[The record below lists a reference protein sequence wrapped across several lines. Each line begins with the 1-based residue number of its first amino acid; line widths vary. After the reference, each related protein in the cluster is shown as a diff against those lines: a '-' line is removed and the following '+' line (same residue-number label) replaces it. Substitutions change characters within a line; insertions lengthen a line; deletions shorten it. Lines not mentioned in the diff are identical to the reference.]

1 MGFFSGKTI
10 ISVASSVYNL
20 AGDEKDRPIFL
31 QNLILRNVLSGT
43 KQGLGET
50 IPKGYLNGPGIKF
63 RTFFRWAVENYED
76 IGMPSGSM
84 YSGDVINTTMV
95 GNNIPKAANENIWV
109 QEARFGDS
117 DYDMWAE
124 QWMIKNYPA
133 EFQTAWEAD
142 FDDGTLT
149 VTVKRTNG
157 MTHTF
162 PATGFVNGA
171 KYIFAYYTRSLNAV
185 AEPVVVGTVQNLPPG
200 EPFPSVTG
208 FTLVSETPS
217 ERMETLNKTVE
228 VVKSYSD
235 GRPDETTTTPF
246 STIVAVTRLVS
257 VYDKKTTVS
266 NDANTDAVISRRDIR
281 NLFED
286 KAKKTQTTTS
296 TSTVDIGGGV
306 TQTTTT
312 TTTEEVLESKNSY
325 RDDTQKITEKEW
337 LPLELWIY
345 RIGSGITALDNLF
358 NIVTDYGQFFPM
370 IPFRLDNKFLSEISG
385 MSDELALAKKAFKKA
400 FGGKY
405 DDILEQLEESEDLK
419 DMDYIYAVFGTSLNA
434 IDRSARRYMYV
445 FFQRLMG
452 DQIGGPD
459 SAAQFA
465 ADMQAYVTAYNA
477 WLAWKQRNSN
487 DNDGGLNIGN
497 DPEPVIPPKP
507 TLPSNEIRIKS
518 DNINYDIRLLWN
530 FITEHEGT
538 GLGKIGARFNDLWF
552 EYRGETIIENPMY
565 TGDNDDG
572 NGSGLISD
580 NVLKYETI
588 RLYWQYDENK
598 YRYMDLSGLIHKNYV
613 YSGKNVTIT
622 AKEALDDSDESG
634 FIVPLHYATFR
645 AARLVDS
652 TQMSSASVYLVIN
665 CYEKVKQKWWQTGFF
680 KIIFVVVVAII
691 SVAFTGGAGLGLLG
705 SNLAVGSTLGLTG
718 LSAVIAGSIAN
729 ALAALV
735 LTTIIS
741 KVTENLGTIGA
752 IIGAVI
758 GMAIFGAM
766 LSLQNGGGFNFN
778 FAELMKAENI
788 LKLIDAA
795 GQGYQA
801 YVRGSITDM
810 QNDLVKLQ
818 EQTNAELKRVRE
830 AFFDQFGYGGG
841 QIDPMMFIGSSPVIT
856 ESRDTFLARTLMTG
870 SDVADMSHEM
880 LNSYVEL
887 TQTLPNAFT

>member
-1 MGFFSGKTI
+1 MGLFSGETT

-31 QNLILRNVLSGT
+31 QNLIVRNVLSGT

-50 IPKGYLNGPGIKF
+50 IPKGYLGGPGIKF
-63 RTFFRWAVENYED
+63 RTFFRWAVENYD
-76 IGMPSGSM
+76 LIGMPTGTM

-95 GNNIPKAANENIWV
+95 GNNIPKAANESIWV
-109 QEARFGDS
+109 QQARFGYS
-117 DYDMWAE
+117 DYGMWAE

-133 EFQTAWEAD
+133 ELQTAWEAD
-142 FDDGTLT
+142 FDDATKT

-157 MTHTF
+157 MEHSF
-162 PATGFVNGA
+162 PAINFVNGA
-171 KYIFAYYTRSLNAV
+171 KYIFAYYTRSLDAV
-185 AEPVVVGTVQNLPPG
+185 AEPVVEGTVQSLPAG
-200 EPFPSVTG
+200 EPFPSVAEYN
-208 FTLVSETPS
+208 LVSETPT

-246 STIVAVTRLVS
+246 STIVAVTRLAS
-257 VYDKKTTVS
+257 VYDKKTAVS
-266 NDANTDAVISRRDIR
+266 NDADTDAMVSRRDIR

-286 KAKKTQTTTS
+286 KEKKTQTTTT

-306 TQTTTT
+306 TETTTT
-312 TTTEEVLESKNSY
+312 TTIEEVLKSKNSY

-345 RIGSGITALDNLF
+345 RIGSGITALDNLL
-358 NIVTDYGQFFPM
+358 NVVSDYGKFFPM

-405 DDILEQLEESEDLK
+405 DDILEQLKESEDLK
-419 DMDYIYAVFGTSLNA
+419 DMDYIYAVFGTSLNT

-445 FFQRLMG
+445 FFQRLMK
-452 DQIGGPD
+452 DQIGGAN

-477 WLAWKQRNSN
+477 WLVWKQGNLD
-487 DNDGGLNIGN
+487 DNNRL
-497 DPEPVIPPKP
+497 IPPKP
-507 TLPSNEIRIKS
+507 SLPLNEIRIKS
-518 DNINYDIRLLWN
+518 NNINYDISLLWN

-538 GLGKIGARFNDLWF
+538 GLGKVGARVNDLWF
-552 EYRGETIIENPMY
+552 EYRGETVIEDPIY
-565 TGDNDDG
+565 TGNDND
-572 NGSGLISD
+572 GSGVIS
-580 NVLKYETI
+580 NNTFKYETV
-588 RLYWQYDENK
+588 RLYWQYAENK
-598 YRYMDLSGLIHKNYV
+598 YRYMDLTGLVHMNYI
-613 YSGKNVTIT
+613 YGGKSVTIT
-622 AKEALDDSDESG
+622 AKEALDDGDESG

-652 TQMSSASVYLVIN
+652 TQMSSASVYLVFN

-680 KIIFVVVVAII
+680 KIFFVVVVAIV

-705 SNLAVGSTLGLTG
+705 SNLAVGSALGLTG
-718 LSAVIAGSIAN
+718 ISAAIVGSIAN

-735 LTTIIS
+735 LTTVLS
-741 KVTENLGTIGA
+741 KLTENLGIIGA
-752 IIGAVI
+752 IISAVI
-758 GMAIFGAM
+758 SMAISGAM
-766 LSLQNGGGFNFN
+766 MSLQNGGGFNFN

-810 QNDLVKLQ
+810 QNDLVKIQ
-818 EQTNAELKRVRE
+818 EQTNAELRRVRE
-830 AFFDQFGYGGG
+830 AFFEQFGYGGG
-841 QIDPMMFIGSSPVIT
+841 QIDPMMFIGSSPVIA

>member
-1 MGFFSGKTI
+1 MGLFSGKTT

-31 QNLILRNVLSGT
+31 QNLIVRNVLSGT

-50 IPKGYLNGPGIKF
+50 IPKGYLDGPGIKF
-63 RTFFRWAVENYED
+63 RTFFRWAVENYD
-76 IGMPSGSM
+76 LIGMPTGSM

-95 GNNIPKAANENIWV
+95 GNNIPKAANESIWV
-109 QEARFGDS
+109 QQARFGDS
-117 DYDMWAE
+117 DYGMWAE
-124 QWMIKNYPA
+124 QWMLKNYPA
-133 EFQTAWEAD
+133 ELQTAWEAD
-142 FDDGTLT
+142 FDDATKT
-149 VTVKRTNG
+149 VTVKRTNE
-157 MTHTF
+157 MTHSF

-171 KYIFAYYTRSLNAV
+171 KYIFAYYTRSLDVV
-185 AEPVVVGTVQNLPPG
+185 AEPVVEGTVQSLPAG
-200 EPFPSVTG
+200 EPFPSVAEYN
-208 FTLVSETPS
+208 LVSETPT

-235 GRPDETTTTPF
+235 DRPDETTTTPS

-266 NDANTDAVISRRDIR
+266 NDADTDAVVSRRDIR

-286 KAKKTQTTTS
+286 KEKKTQTTTT

-306 TQTTTT
+306 TETTTT
-312 TTTEEVLESKNSY
+312 TTIKEVLESKNSY

-345 RIGSGITALDNLF
+345 RIGSGIAELDNLL
-358 NIVTDYGQFFPM
+358 NVVSDYGQFFPM

-405 DDILEQLEESEDLK
+405 DDILEQLAESKDLK

-452 DQIGGPD
+452 DQIGGAN

-477 WLAWKQRNSN
+477 WLAWKQRNS
-487 DNDGGLNIGN
+487 GGHNEPINNG
-497 DPEPVIPPKP
+497 PAPVIPPKP
-507 TLPSNEIRIKS
+507 YLPSNEIIIKS
-518 DNINYDIRLLWN
+518 ANINYDIRLLWN

-538 GLGKIGARFNDLWF
+538 GLGKVGARFNDLWF
-552 EYRGETIIENPMY
+552 EYRGESVIEDPIY
-565 TGDNDDG
+565 TGNDND
-572 NGSGLISD
+572 GSGVISD
-580 NVLKYETI
+580 NTLKYETV
-588 RLYWQYDENK
+588 RLYWQYAENK
-598 YRYMDLSGLIHKNYV
+598 YRYMDLSGLVHKNYV
-613 YSGKNVTIT
+613 YKGKSVTIT
-622 AKEALDDSDESG
+622 AKEALDDGDESG

-652 TQMSSASVYLVIN
+652 TQMSSASVYLVFN

-680 KIIFVVVVAII
+680 KIIFVVVIAIV

-705 SNLAVGSTLGLTG
+705 SNLAVGSALGLTG
-718 LSAVIAGSIAN
+718 ISAAIAGSIAN

-735 LTTIIS
+735 LTTVLS
-741 KVTENLGTIGA
+741 KITENLGIIGA

-758 GMAIFGAM
+758 SMAISGAM
-766 LSLQNGGGFNFN
+766 MSLQNGGGFNFN

-810 QNDLVKLQ
+810 QNNLVKIQ

-841 QIDPMMFIGSSPVIT
+841 QIDPMMFIGSSPVIA

>member
-1 MGFFSGKTI
+1 MGLFSGKTV

-31 QNLILRNVLSGT
+31 QNLIIRNVLSGT

-50 IPKGYLNGPGIKF
+50 IPKGYLSGPGIQF
-63 RTFFRWAVENYED
+63 RSFFRWAVENYD
-76 IGMPSGSM
+76 LIGMPTGSM

-95 GNNIPKAANENIWV
+95 GNNIPKAANESIWV

-117 DYDMWAE
+117 DYGMWAE

-133 EFQTAWEAD
+133 ELQTAWEAD
-142 FDDGTLT
+142 FNDSTKT

-157 MTHTF
+157 MVHTF

-171 KYIFAYYTRSLNAV
+171 KYIFAYYTRSVNAV
-185 AEPVVVGTVQNLPPG
+185 AEPVVLGTVQNLPPG

-208 FTLVSETPS
+208 YTLVSQTPT
-217 ERMETLNKTVE
+217 ERMETLNKNVE
-228 VVKSYSD
+228 VVKTYSD
-235 GRPDETTTTPF
+235 SRPDVTTNTPS
-246 STIVAVTRLVS
+246 STIVSVTRTVS
-257 VYDKKTTVS
+257 IYDKKTIVD
-266 NDANTDAVISRRDIR
+266 NDTGTDAVVSRRDIR

-286 KAKKTQTTTS
+286 KAKKTQTTTT

-306 TQTTTT
+306 IETTTT
-312 TTTEEVLESKNSY
+312 TTTEELLESENSY

-345 RIGSGITALDNLF
+345 RIGSGIAELDNLL
-358 NIVTDYGQFFPM
+358 NVVSDYGQFFPM
-370 IPFRLDNKFLSEISG
+370 IPFRLDNKFLSEIPG

-405 DDILEQLEESEDLK
+405 NDILEQLAESEDLE
-419 DMDYIYAVFGTSLNA
+419 DMDYIYAVFGVSLNA
-434 IDRSARRYMYV
+434 IDRSARRYMYE

-452 DQIGGPD
+452 DQIGGAN
-459 SAAQFA
+459 SAAQFN

-477 WLAWKQRNSN
+477 WLAWKQRNS
-487 DNDGGLNIGN
+487 GGGSGPLFGS

-507 TLPSNEIRIKS
+507 TLPSNEIVIKS

-530 FITEHEGT
+530 FITEHEQT
-538 GLGKIGARFNDLWF
+538 GLGKVGARFNDLWF
-552 EYRGETIIENPMY
+552 EYRGETVIEDPMY
-565 TGDNDDG
+565 TGNDND
-572 NGSGLISD
+572 GSGVISD
-580 NVLKYETI
+580 NTLKYETV
-588 RLYWQYDENK
+588 RLYWQYEENK
-598 YRYMDLSGLIHKNYV
+598 YRYMDLSGLVHKNYV
-613 YSGKNVTIT
+613 YEGKNVTIT
-622 AKEALDDSDESG
+622 AKEALDDGDESG

-652 TQMSSASVYLVIN
+652 TQMSGACVYLVFN

-680 KIIFVVVVAII
+680 KVIFAVVVAIV

-705 SNLAVGSTLGLTG
+705 SNLAVGSALGLTG
-718 LSAVIAGSIAN
+718 ISAAIAGSIAN

-735 LTTIIS
+735 LTTVIS
-741 KVTENLGTIGA
+741 KVTENLGIIGA

-758 GMAIFGAM
+758 SMAISGAM
-766 LSLQNGGGFNFN
+766 MSLQNGGGFNFN

-841 QIDPMMFIGSSPVIT
+841 QIDPMMFIGSSPVIA